1 MSSVSE
7 KRWRRDGY
15 TSCGSP
21 LPRFF
26 FFRTRSPNEVR
37 WSNCKYTYPGT
48 YLSSLVSQAQVGPG
62 NEASTY
68 PDNIYVLRNT
78 TLYQLLGTSTVTHA

>member
-7 KRWRRDGY
+7 KSGEEMD
-15 TSCGSP
+15 TPVVALLS
-21 LPRFF
+21 LVF

-78 TLYQLLGTSTVTHA
+78 TLYQLLGTSTVIHA